1 MNNTAITQ
9 PIEDVNNVPIEFDIF
24 GCKFVNGRYE
34 TIKTITPIWEDK
46 PSGRIRVCISRIS
59 ESDQLV
65 SMSSKNREEKV
76 SAVTKEEITGAP
88 KNNTVNSKRTNEQ
101 MVLYTYQWDQFK
113 HELRQTFVET
123 LKTHTLNDV
132 DPFIRFIEAYNTQM
146 AKAKK
151 QIEFFE
157 QNMESFLNGYKVPF
171 HSKENPAGL
180 IIDLFHEMQRRSS
193 DDLEP
198 YFLVTAYIDPPR
210 QNVRKIKE
218 GYEELTKTRFQEH
231 VAGNVFF
238 VQHNSGPQ
246 R

>member
-132 DPFIRFIEAYNTQM
+132 DPFIRFIQKYNAQLWKSTT
-146 AKAKK
+146 
-151 QIEFFE
+151 
-157 QNMESFLNGYKVPF
+157 METFLNKYNVPF
-171 HSKENPAGL
+171 VSNENPAGL
-180 IIDLFHEMQRRSS
+180 IIALFSEMQNSKS
-193 DDLEP
+193 TPVDLKP
-198 YFLVTAYIDPPR
+198 YLVTAYIDPPR
-210 QNVRKIKE
+210 LNVRKIKK

-231 VAGNVFF
+231 VAGNV
-238 VQHNSGPQ
+238 PI
-246 R
+246 RCTT